1 MPWKCVFNS
10 LIKKENII
18 QYPFMPKSN
27 ITKKM
32 SNCQSNENNRIT
44 SQTLLVPVGTLQ
56 TLEGHQNTEYPGL
69 LETRCS
75 LKPTEHLICYQ
86 NSLKCVG
93 LQVEFLQGTRL
104 FYIKHVN
111 LFKDTT
117 TSNIEM
123 ETRAQNTQSLQ
134 VNLATLW
141 GIRQLVYIQRGRSY
155 LTNRGQF
162 LAT

>member
-1 MPWKCVFNS
+1 
-10 LIKKENII
+10 
-18 QYPFMPKSN
+18 MPKSN

-32 SNCQSNENNRIT
+32 SNCQSNENNRIA
-44 SQTLLVPVGTLQ
+44 SQTLLIPVGTLQ

-69 LETRCS
+69 LETHCS

-86 NSLKCVG
+86 NSLKYVG

-117 TSNIEM
+117 TSNIKM
-123 ETRAQNTQSLQ
+123 ETRAQNTQSFQ

-141 GIRQLVYIQRGRSY
+141 GMAAGLHSKRQISPYKQRPIPCNLR
-155 LTNRGQF
+155 
-162 LAT
+162 